1 MKDILLDGI
10 VLFMGGKVIKE
21 QRRLSLLRKR
31 TELKKAETRLENAR
45 RDFAD
50 ELLLASREDKSSYQE
65 LGRVVGLSRQR
76 IHQLIGGK

>member
-1 MKDILLDGI
+1 MIR
-10 VLFMGGKVIKE
+10 E

-45 RDFAD
+45 KDFAD

-65 LGRVVGLSRQR
+65 LGRIVGLSRQR